1 MTTTAVR
8 PAPFRRARTVVRW
21 VLRVALAAVF
31 LAAGLGKLAG
41 DPAQVE
47 MFAAIGAGQELR
59 YLVGGLEVAGAVGL
73 FVPRL
78 RSAAALGLAAL
89 MVGATVANVG
99 VLHVSPALTI
109 GFAVA
114 AVALAV
120 LDRGEPTATPAPA
133 RATPAR
139 RRG

>member
-1 MTTTAVR
+1 MTTTPVR
-8 PAPFRRARTVVRW
+8 PAPYRRARTVVGW

-41 DPAQVE
+41 DPAQVDL
-47 MFAAIGAGQELR
+47 FADIGAGQELR
-59 YLVGGLEVAGAVGL
+59 YLVGGLELAGAVGL
-73 FVPRL
+73 FVRGL

-89 MVGATVANVG
+89 MVGATVVDVL

-109 GFAVA
+109 ALAVA

-120 LDRGEPTATPAPA
+120 LGLDRSTPAPTRTRTRP
-133 RATPAR
+133 RA
-139 RRG
+139 